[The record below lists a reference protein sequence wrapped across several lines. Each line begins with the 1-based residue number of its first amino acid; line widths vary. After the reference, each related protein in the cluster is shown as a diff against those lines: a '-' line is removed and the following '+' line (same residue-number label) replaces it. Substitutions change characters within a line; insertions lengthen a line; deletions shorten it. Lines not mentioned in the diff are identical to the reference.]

1 MTIHFASC
9 QRAHS
14 TQDALRD
21 LFEQGQLKPIID
33 TVLPLRSLTQAHR
46 RLEEGG
52 MRGKIV
58 LQVVRGEHG

>member
-1 MTIHFASC
+1 MTILFASC
-9 QRAHS
+9 QREQV

-33 TVLPLRSLTQAHR
+33 TVLPMRSLTQAHR

-52 MRGKIV
+52 VRGKIV
-58 LQVVRGEHG
+58 LQVEGSEHN

>member
-14 TQDALRD
+14 TLDALRD
-21 LFEQGQLKPIID
+21 LIEQGQLKPIID
-33 TVLPLRSLTQAHR
+33 TVLPLRSLAQAHR

-52 MRGKIV
+52 VRGKIV
-58 LQVVRGEHG
+58 LQVEGSEYD